1 MESQELIERIKH
13 LPPESLA
20 KVEDLV
26 NSLSE
31 ASPSSTVDSDT
42 LHDQIAAYAERYAG
56 TKFDLDEEL
65 EAAGI
70 EHILETTKW

>member
-1 MESQELIERIKH
+1 MESQELFERIKH

-26 NSLSE
+26 NSLSDG
-31 ASPSSTVDSDT
+31 SPSPALDRDS
-42 LHDQIAAYAERYAG
+42 LHDEIAAYAERYAG
-56 TKFDLDEEL
+56 TEFDLDEEL